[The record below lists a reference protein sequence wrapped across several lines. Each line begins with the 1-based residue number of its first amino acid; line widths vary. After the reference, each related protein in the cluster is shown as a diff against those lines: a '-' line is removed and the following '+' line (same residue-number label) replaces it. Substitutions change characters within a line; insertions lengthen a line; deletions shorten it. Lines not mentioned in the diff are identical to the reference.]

1 MNALMPFYSRFMCG
15 VLRAFSV
22 ETLPCLDI
30 FDLTIC
36 GMGLFVRPISREVGD
51 NESNAFRVI
60 GGIMRRSA
68 KAAHYSKKQLVRR
81 LEQSIAK
88 RTTIDASPEGLP
100 IGRPPPYVRVR
111 RGACAG
117 DRLGRGCSRDGR

>member
-1 MNALMPFYSRFMCG
+1 MHFYSRFVCG

-22 ETLPCLDI
+22 GTLPCLDI

-51 NESNAFRVI
+51 NESNAFCVI

-68 KAAHYSKKQLVRR
+68 KAAPRTFGCVVALALVTGLGAAVPAMADEVAAPYEGTSRFPRR
-81 LEQSIAK
+81 PRA
-88 RTTIDASPEGLP
+88 
-100 IGRPPPYVRVR
+100 GRP
-111 RGACAG
+111 GAAANG
-117 DRLGRGCSRDGR
+117 WWIPRAA

>member
-1 MNALMPFYSRFMCG
+1 MREIRIGPATKIDLLDPVGDDATGRWVLPADGIAYRPKYVPFG
-15 VLRAFSV
+15 VAATF
-22 ETLPCLDI
+22 

-68 KAAHYSKKQLVRR
+68 KAA
-81 LEQSIAK
+81 
-88 RTTIDASPEGLP
+88 
-100 IGRPPPYVRVR
+100 PPYVRVR

>member
-68 KAAHYSKKQLVRR
+68 KAA
-81 LEQSIAK
+81 
-88 RTTIDASPEGLP
+88 
-100 IGRPPPYVRVR
+100 PPYVRVR